1 MKQNQKQL
9 LELDFFVFLNKKI
22 SLIVIYLEAY
32 LYQF

>member
-9 LELDFFVFLNKKI
+9 LELGFSVFLNKKI